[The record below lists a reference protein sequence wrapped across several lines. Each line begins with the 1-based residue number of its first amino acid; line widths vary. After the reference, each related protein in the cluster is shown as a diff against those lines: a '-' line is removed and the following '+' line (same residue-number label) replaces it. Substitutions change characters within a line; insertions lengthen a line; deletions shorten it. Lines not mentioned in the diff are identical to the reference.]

1 MDQPYGG
8 EMFLWSAFLVLWNRF
23 FAVLY
28 AVIMATSKS
37 EGFAPAAPWWKFL
50 AVSLSNVFASMCQ
63 YEALKF
69 VSFPVQMLGKS
80 FKMMPVM
87 CWGMVISGKRYG
99 LMEWLVALC
108 ITGGVTEFLMTGS
121 ISSSHHTGTSW
132 KGLVLLLVFLV
143 LDGFTSTFQEKLF
156 KEHKTTKY
164 NQMMYINFFS
174 MTVSFITLCV
184 SGELVPSFRFAATH
198 PQLM

>member
-63 YEALKF
+63 YEALKY

-99 LMEWLVALC
+99 VVEWLIAFV
-108 ITGGVTEFLMTGS
+108 ITGGVTEFLMTGPV
-121 ISSSHHTGTSW
+121 SSHSGHGNST
-132 KGLVLLLVFLV
+132 KGFMLLLLFLA

-156 KEHKTTKY
+156 KEHK
-164 NQMMYINFFS
+164 
-174 MTVSFITLCV
+174 
-184 SGELVPSFRFAATH
+184 
-198 PQLM
+198 